1 MAQDQELIGLQN
13 DLAKNLE
20 WQEIKK
26 GLIKEVEQELI
37 TLENQQAE
45 LEQDIID
52 LLGVI
57 DEEQEQGNEESF
69 NNILSDIAN
78 DMLQGINVDLDKNE
92 QGETIQ

>member
-1 MAQDQELIGLQN
+1 MPQDQELIGLQN
-13 DLAKNLE
+13 RLANNLE

-26 GLIKEVEQELI
+26 GVIRESEQELI
-37 TLENQQAE
+37 TLENEQAE
-45 LEQDIID
+45 LEEDIID
-52 LLGVI
+52 LLGII
-57 DEEQEQGNEESF
+57 DEESEQDNEESF